1 MGVESIRRLEK
12 IMEQL
17 RGEGGCPWDREQ
29 THSSLR
35 PYVIEEAY
43 EVVEAIDL
51 NDRDKLREELGD
63 LLLQVVFHAQIARE
77 ASWFT
82 LDEVIDGICNK
93 LIRRHPHVFA
103 DARVNDV
110 SGVLDNWQR
119 IKRAEKGLNED
130 TYVPSLSGVMKGL
143 PSLQRAEMV
152 QAKARKTGFDW
163 PTINGPL
170 GKVHEELSEL
180 IEAWEEHSTKL
191 AEGQSEHLEEEF
203 GDLLFSLVN
212 VARFLGI
219 HPENALNRTT
229 DKFIRRFHQ
238 MEEMAINNGKSLSDM
253 NLDQMDNLWEKVKEG
268 E

>member
-1 MGVESIRRLEK
+1 MGLEPIKRLEE
-12 IMEQL
+12 IMERL
-17 RGEGGCPWDREQ
+17 RSEDGCPWDKEQ

-63 LLLQVVFHAQIARE
+63 LLLQVVFHAQIAQE
-77 ASWFT
+77 VGWFT
-82 LDEVIDGICNK
+82 LDEVINGISDK

-103 DARVNDV
+103 DISVNDV

-119 IKRAEKGLNED
+119 IKRIEKGIDEN

-143 PSLQRAEMV
+143 PSLQRAEAV
-152 QAKARKTGFDW
+152 QNKATKTGFDW

-170 GKVHEELSEL
+170 DKVHEEIGEL
-180 IEAWEEHSTKL
+180 IEVWEELSSKPTK
-191 AEGQSEHLEEEF
+191 AEQERLEEEF

-212 VARFLGI
+212 VARFFGI

-229 DKFIRRFHQ
+229 NKFIRRFHQ
-238 MEEMAINNGKSLSDM
+238 MEEMANASGRSLSDM
-253 NLDQMDNLWEKVKEG
+253 NLDEMDNLWEKVKER